1 MGRCTE
7 AYICL
12 ARSAYLRTGERLT
25 TQSGEKQSRSD
36 KNRCVRL
43 SLDGVDRSTRFTR
56 LGVIMVLISKMDKAK
71 AVRLV
76 AH

>member
-1 MGRCTE
+1 MGHCTE

-12 ARSAYLRTGERLT
+12 ARSTHLRAGGRLS
-25 TQSGEKQSRSD
+25 TQSGEKLSRSD

-43 SLDGVDRSTRFTR
+43 SLDGVDRSTRFTL
-56 LGVIMVLISKMDKAK
+56 LGVIMVLISEMDKAK
-71 AVRLV
+71 ALRLV

>member
-1 MGRCTE
+1 MGHCTE

-12 ARSAYLRTGERLT
+12 ARSAHLRAGERLS

-43 SLDGVDRSTRFTR
+43 SLDGVDRSTRFTL
-56 LGVIMVLISKMDKAK
+56 LGVIMVLISEMDKAK
-71 AVRLV
+71 ALRLV